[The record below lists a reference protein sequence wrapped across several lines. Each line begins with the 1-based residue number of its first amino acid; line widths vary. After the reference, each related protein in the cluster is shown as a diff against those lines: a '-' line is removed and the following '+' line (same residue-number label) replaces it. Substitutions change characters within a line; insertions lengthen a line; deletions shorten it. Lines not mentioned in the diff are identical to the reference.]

1 MSDGEGKSATVEL
14 NEPVSTA
21 IIYGISLPTRFRVS
35 GAGGTKYVVQ
45 LVCGPLLF
53 ACTVVV
59 GHILRVGASLAAASS
74 SHSHFYI
81 CLPAQGV
88 AAVF

>member
-74 SHSHFYI
+74 SHSHF